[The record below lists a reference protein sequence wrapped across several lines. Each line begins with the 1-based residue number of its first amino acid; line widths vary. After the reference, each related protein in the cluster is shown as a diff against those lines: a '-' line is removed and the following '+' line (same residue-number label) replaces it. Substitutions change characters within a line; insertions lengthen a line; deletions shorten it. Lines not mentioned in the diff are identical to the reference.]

1 MYAQMSKTE
10 IDAASFISRIKF
22 SSIDSIYILFV
33 YLIVKVFYLTN
44 LHMYS
49 YICFTRGNISSRFNR
64 KYSIRLEDG
73 HVPLMLAQDFTVF
86 YNGQWIKIFCYFKAF
101 LKNLLVKRKKLVLWR
116 VKQFLYL
123 CLIVCSLHF
132 KMILK

>member
-22 SSIDSIYILFV
+22 SSIDSICILFV

-86 YNGQWIKIFCYFKAF
+86 LQWSMKKEF
-101 LKNLLVKRKKLVLWR
+101 LVVLR
-116 VKQFLYL
+116 HHQNFIYK
-123 CLIVCSLHF
+123 
-132 KMILK
+132 